1 MREKERGEGDDKYY
15 DDMQNLSKNKL
26 YIVILN
32 IGAKLQRGY

>member
-1 MREKERGEGDDKYY
+1 MTKYY